1 VTSPG
6 TMPFSVAL
14 AGDVMIGRGIDQI
27 MRHPGDPTLHER
39 WARSALRYVELAEEK
54 SGPMP
59 RGVDAAYIWGDSPA
73 RLSGAGVDVR
83 IVNLETALTARG
95 RPWPGKGI
103 HYRGHPDNADCLVA
117 GGIDIAVVAN
127 NHILDWS
134 EPGLVDTLDTLDR
147 LGVTATG
154 AGRDEGA
161 AWQPASFI
169 TERSRRVHVL
179 GLGSPS
185 SGVDPEWGAGA
196 DRPGVALLGSFSD
209 SWIERVDRA
218 LDVGRRPGDIIV
230 VSIHWGPNWGY
241 GIPSAHRRFAQALI
255 DRVGVDVV
263 HGHSSHHPM
272 GFEIYQGRL
281 IVYGCG
287 DLLTDYEGIHG
298 HEEFRPELSGWYIA
312 RFDSDSGELE
322 GLQIL
327 PTKVHRFQLVAPT
340 KEEMVWLGHLFQD
353 QSLNE
358 DIRIERR
365 DGLLTV
371 DW

>member
-1 VTSPG
+1 
-6 TMPFSVAL
+6 
-14 AGDVMIGRGIDQI
+14 MIGRGIDQI
-27 MRHPGDPTLHER
+27 MRHPGDPSLHER
-39 WARSALRYVELAEEK
+39 WARSALQYVELAEDK
-54 SGPMP
+54 SGPLP
-59 RGVDAAYIWGDSPA
+59 RGVEPAYIWGDSPA
-73 RLSGAGVDVR
+73 RLSAAGVDVR

-103 HYRGHPDNADCLVA
+103 HYRAHPDNAVCLVA
-117 GGIDIAVVAN
+117 GGIDTAVVAN

-134 EPGLVDTLDTLDR
+134 EAGLVDTLDTLDR
-147 LGVTATG
+147 LSVTGTG
-154 AGRDEGA
+154 AGRDAIE
-161 AWQPASFI
+161 AWQPASVT
-169 TERSRRVHVL
+169 TERSGRVRVL

-196 DRPGVALLGSFSD
+196 GRPGVALLGSYSD

-218 LDVGRRPGDIIV
+218 LDVSRRLGDIVV

-241 GIPSAHRRFAQALI
+241 RIPSVHRRFARALI

-263 HGHSSHHPM
+263 HGHSSHHPI
-272 GFEIYQGRL
+272 GFEIYKGRL
-281 IVYGCG
+281 ILYGCG

-298 HEEFRPELSGWYIA
+298 YEEFRPELSGWYIVS
-312 RFDSDSGELE
+312 FDNDTGELE
-322 GLQIL
+322 GLQIM

-340 KEEMVWLGHLFQD
+340 SEEVDWLGRLFRD
-353 QSLNE
+353 QSLSE
-358 DIRIERR
+358 GVRIRRQ